1 MLNIETK
8 IEIIEKL
15 EKGESGSSLAQ
26 FYNVNKSTIG
36 DIKRKKENILSNA
49 SNMDSTDG
57 KKTRKKKFKE
67 IFLNMIKREGYT
79 KNDVYNADETGIN
92 WKASRQESSTPSYK
106 VSKDRITAMVCANAS
121 GDHAL
126 PLLVIGTA
134 IKPRCFKNV
143 NQLPVKYKAQKSAW
157 MNSKLFY
164 EWYCNEFIP
173 KVKQEQEY
181 KGRKGKVLL
190 LLDNAPSHPSAEK
203 LNIVDPNF
211 KLENNANDL
220 GFEILNDD
228 EIVEAVK
235 ESELPS
241 EIENEYEDVKNY
253 TGLTLI
259 EAFTAMESAM
269 H

>member
-1 MLNIETK
+1 MGGTSDFKISSSWLKKFKSRHGIRELNIE
-8 IEIIEKL
+8 
-15 EKGESGSSLAQ
+15 GE
-26 FYNVNKSTIG
+26 
-36 DIKRKKENILSNA
+36 ILSCNSKSA
-49 SNMDSTDG
+49 E
-57 KKTRKKKFKE
+57 KFKE

-211 KLENNANDL
+211 KVMFFHANT
-220 GFEILNDD
+220 IAIIQPMN
-228 EIVEAVK
+228 
-235 ESELPS
+235 
-241 EIENEYEDVKNY
+241 
-253 TGLTLI
+253 
-259 EAFTAMESAM
+259 
-269 H
+269 